1 MNGCERV
8 KAESVGHCWP
18 WKMRFNNVCPVG
30 RMDSH
35 YVRLLHKTLKDLLGI
50 GDFAHLGARMEI
62 EKEIEL
68 VLDHRTTFSLTP
80 TEGGS
85 VVTWEVFRRVV
96 RSPFA
101 TSASDNSSY
110 HRALTMHEAPGACC
124 PTQRCDSSSALNEF
138 GTWGFFL
145 TSSWVKWDHHK
156 YFAESLWKVTVIA
169 LAILLSK
176 E

>member
-1 MNGCERV
+1 
-8 KAESVGHCWP
+8 
-18 WKMRFNNVCPVG
+18 MRFNNVCPVD

-85 VVTWEVFRRVV
+85 VVT
-96 RSPFA
+96 
-101 TSASDNSSY
+101 
-110 HRALTMHEAPGACC
+110 
-124 PTQRCDSSSALNEF
+124 
-138 GTWGFFL
+138 
-145 TSSWVKWDHHK
+145 
-156 YFAESLWKVTVIA
+156 
-169 LAILLSK
+169 
-176 E
+176 